1 VTKIRPSLADANY
14 GLARRLVGHRL
25 LRRMM
30 ARQHIE
36 IDALHSTPVEAALY
50 RALHTCTRCPAK
62 AACAAWLAGAE
73 PPPTYTRFCPNA
85 ETIEVL
91 RITAA

>member
-1 VTKIRPSLADANY
+1 MKTRPSLADANY
-14 GLARRLVGHRL
+14 GLARRMAGHRR

-30 ARQHIE
+30 ARQKIE
-36 IDALHSTPVEAALY
+36 IGTLRHAQVETALY
-50 RALHTCTRCPAK
+50 RALHTCTHCPAK

-73 PPPTYTRFCPNA
+73 PLPSYARFCPNA

-91 RITAA
+91 RIMAA